1 MDAVLLGADSITPTA
16 LVNKVGSRALAEAAH
31 VMDRPIYA
39 MSSWSKICPV
49 RLSDLVTGERQVR
62 PYLREYVQIFEEV
75 PLERVNM
82 SPYRQRTDERIGDRE
97 KNERNT
103 FGPDLGQERGFH
115 PYVVRYFLRLLCQQL
130 E

>member
-62 PYLREYVQIFEEV
+62 PYLREYVQVFEEV

-82 SPYRQRTDERIGDRE
+82 ILTDSGPMNASEIEKRMKEIPLARTWAKSGVF
-97 KNERNT
+97 T
-103 FGPDLGQERGFH
+103 H
-115 PYVVRYFLRLLCQQL
+115 MS
-130 E
+130 